1 MILDDIRKEL
11 KKNVDKNYRE
21 SIERFFKEGQEI
33 NFLGVRTPIVR
44 KISKKYFSQIKDK
57 GNKEI
62 LGLCE
67 ELLEK
72 EFSEEKGI
80 AFDWVSRLKSEFQPS
95 DFSRF
100 RKWLKK
106 YIKNWGHC
114 DVYCSG
120 VLGPFVK
127 SYPEFLP
134 QVKKWTKSKN
144 RWLRR
149 ASAVLMISLVED
161 KKYLQDIFEITDL
174 LLKDD
179 DDLVQ
184 KGYGW
189 LLKEASNLYR
199 KEVFD
204 YVMKNKKRMP
214 RTALRY
220 AIEKMNEKMRRKAMK
235 KE

>member
-1 MILDDIRKEL
+1 MILDEIRKEL
-11 KKNVDKNYRE
+11 KKNVDKNYRK
-21 SIERFFKEGQEI
+21 SIKRFFKEGQEV
-33 NFLGVRTPIVR
+33 NFLGVRTPVVR
-44 KISKKYFSQIKDK
+44 KISRNYFAQIKDK
-57 GNKEI
+57 SKNEI
-62 LGLCE
+62 FGLCE
-67 ELLEK
+67 ELLVG

-80 AFDWVSRLKSEFQPS
+80 AISWISRIRKQFKKS
-95 DFSRF
+95 DFYRF

-114 DVYCSG
+114 DGYCSG
-120 VLGPFVK
+120 VLGPFIE

-134 QVKKWTKSKN
+134 EVKKWTKSKN
-144 RWLRR
+144 RWFRR
-149 ASAVLMISLVED
+149 ASAVLMISLLKE
-161 KKYLQDIFEITDL
+161 KKYLKDIFEIADL
-174 LLKDD
+174 LLEDD

-189 LLKEASNLYR
+189 LLKETSNLYQ

-220 AIEKMNEKMRRKAMK
+220 AIEKMDNIRRKKAMK
-235 KE
+235 KD